1 MKKFSFRL
9 EKILQLKTHF
19 EKEKQKIL
27 GQSIKKVVDQNDAL
41 SDIDKNRCRLQNHQR
56 TQLHG
61 KIDTNSMSMFS
72 RYYLKLKKN
81 ELAGRELL
89 SALRIEQEK
98 KRLDLVKA
106 TREKKIYEKL
116 KESRFEDFQKEY
128 SLQLQKEQDEIAA
141 QMLLYKKDSRSE
153 RESLDDRR

>member
-1 MKKFSFRL
+1 MKKFNFRL
-9 EKILQLKTHF
+9 EKILQLRTHF

-27 GQSIKKVVDQNDAL
+27 GQAIQKVVAQDNAL
-41 SDIDKNRCRLQNHQR
+41 SDIDQTRRQTQNQQR

-61 KIDTNSMSMFS
+61 KIDTNLMSMFS

-89 SALRIEQEK
+89 DALRIEQEK

-116 KESRFEDFQKEY
+116 KERKFEDFQKEY
-128 SLQLQKEQDEIAA
+128 QLQLQKEQDEMAT
-141 QMLLYKKDSRSE
+141 QMLLYKKRPP
-153 RESLDDRR
+153 L